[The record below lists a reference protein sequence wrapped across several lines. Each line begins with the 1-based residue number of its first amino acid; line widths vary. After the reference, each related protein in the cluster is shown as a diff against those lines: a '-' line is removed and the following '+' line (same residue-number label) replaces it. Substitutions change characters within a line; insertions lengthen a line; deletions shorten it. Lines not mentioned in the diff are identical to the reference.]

1 MSRTETRRSS
11 SRAESLR
18 RLHAILSAAGTVP
31 ETQWREFSALFRQ
44 NELSK
49 GSVWQRA
56 GEPATQLGFVV
67 SGVFRLYYTQRDG
80 KEVNKSFIAEDDF
93 LASIHALIERAPSR
107 LAIES
112 LTDATLLSAPY
123 DRVAAF
129 YERDMFWQRLGR
141 LLAERLVVK
150 KLAREASLLMDPAA
164 ERYDAFLREHA
175 AIGVRIADHHIA
187 RYLGITP
194 EALSR
199 LRRAR
204 GESQSAQRA
213 PRRKSSSARK

>member
-1 MSRTETRRSS
+1 L
-11 SRAESLR
+11 RAVLR
-18 RLHAILSAAGTVP
+18 AAGTVP
-31 ETQWREFSALFRQ
+31 GAQWREFSALFQ
-44 NELSK
+44 QQELK
-49 GSVWQRA
+49 KCSVWQRA

-67 SGVFRLYYTQRDG
+67 SGVFRLYYTGCEG
-80 KEVNKSFIAEDDF
+80 KEVNKSFVAEDDF
-93 LASIHALIERAPSR
+93 LASIHALIEKAPSR

-112 LTDATLLSAPY
+112 LTDATLLRAPY
-123 DRVAAF
+123 DAVAAF

-141 LLAERLVVK
+141 LFAERLVVK

-164 ERYDAFLREHA
+164 VRYDAFLREHA
-175 AIGVRIADHHIA
+175 AIEARVPDHHIA

-204 GESQSAQRA
+204 GAAQPAQRA
-213 PRRKSSSARK
+213 PRRKS